1 MVGRE
6 KEVSELLERYDCNEA
21 QFVAVY
27 GRRRVG
33 KTYLIDETFKGRITF
48 RHAGISPVESGDE
61 PKGRPVKK
69 QLQAFYYSLISQ
81 GMKKD
86 HCPSDWLEAFFMLE
100 MFLQKIDDGSRQLIF
115 LDELPWMDTPKSG
128 FITGLESFWNNWAC
142 HRNVMLIVSGSA
154 TSWMRDKLINN
165 HGGLYGRVTWEIKLE
180 PFNLKECELLFKEN
194 KINLS
199 RYDIVQSYMIF
210 GGIPYYLDYFK
221 RGRSLAQNVDD
232 LFFAKGAKL
241 SMEYDRLFAS
251 VFTNPDMMKAII
263 KALKTRTM
271 GYTRKEISALT
282 GYTEGGTLSEA
293 LKALIVSDF
302 IIKYVPFGYSKREEH
317 YKLVDP
323 FCIFYLDF
331 IEKNGMIPETF
342 WLSNVT
348 SPPIITWRGHAFEN
362 VCFNHIEQ
370 IKKALGISGISTTQ
384 SAWTKMGEEY
394 KGTQIDMIISRKD
407 NIVNMCEMKY
417 YGEEFMVD
425 KDYDSILRHRKN
437 LLYEIIPK
445 KNAVHNTLITTFGI
459 RNNEYRWSFD
469 NVITMDDLFI

>member
-48 RHAGISPVESGDE
+48 RHAGISPIESGDE

-210 GGIPYYLDYFK
+210 GGIPYYLGYFM

-437 LLYEIIPK
+437 LLYEMIPK

>member
-33 KTYLIDETFKGRITF
+33 KTYLIDETFNGRITF

-142 HRNVMLIVSGSA
+142 HRNVMLVVSGSA

-210 GGIPYYLDYFK
+210 GGIPYYLGYFK

-317 YKLVDP
+317 YKLIDP

-348 SPPIITWRGHAFEN
+348 SPPIITWRGYAFEN

-370 IKKALGISGISTTQ
+370 IKNALGISGISTTQ

-417 YGEEFMVD
+417 YGEAFMVD
-425 KDYDSILRHRKN
+425 KDYDSILRRRKN
-437 LLYEIIPK
+437 LLYEMIPK